1 MNTVLFISCVE
12 FVLLKKPK
20 PLNRFIKPIKTAT
33 KGNGKSY
40 FTHFIM
46 KKWIHKG

>member
-20 PLNRFIKPIKTAT
+20 PLNMFIKPIKTAT